1 MDEKKR
7 LRRMAIWM
15 IAVFA
20 TAFAIV
26 LTVLY
31 LVAGNNILLALS
43 GGWWLILL
51 IGVICLAGYFGYKM
65 YLSRAK

>member
-1 MDEKKR
+1 MDDKKK

-15 IAVFA
+15 ITIFA

-31 LVAGNNILLALS
+31 LVAGNNIVLALVS
-43 GGWWLILL
+43 GWWLILIL
-51 IGVICLAGYFGYKM
+51 AVICLAAYFGYKM
-65 YLSRAK
+65 YIGRKK